1 MLSEAGNVFIQ
12 VHLDHVQPK
21 SQSQDYALTSRSA
34 IWLQNSNC
42 ARTRAN
48 GKGAEKKFVPKL
60 LAKGL
65 AYQERVLKE
74 RKARHTLCQMRGM

>member
-1 MLSEAGNVFIQ
+1 MMSEAGNVFIQ

-21 SQSQDYALTSRSA
+21 SRSQDYALTSGSA
-34 IWLQNSNC
+34 IWLQNLNC
-42 ARTRAN
+42 VRTWAN

-65 AYQERVLKE
+65 AYQERILKE
-74 RKARHTLCQMRGM
+74 S